1 MSKIEQA
8 VEIVKN
14 GVEQRF
20 SSKTIRYELAT
31 QLEITSA
38 NAFVYF
44 TKACQRLGIRITNGE
59 GRARGQKKSAAPIP
73 MPTVPQGFAALLLGK

>member
-20 SSKTIRYELAT
+20 SSKTIRYELAV
-31 QLEITSA
+31 QLNITNA

-59 GRARGQKKSAAPIP
+59 GRARGPKRVAAPIP
-73 MPTVPQGFAALLLGK
+73 VPTIPRGFAALLMQK